1 MEDAIFPHK
10 EILQF
15 INEDLDMK
23 QFTME
28 DLKNPTA
35 SFVQLVYIRFLQD
48 FGFNTSAL
56 LVPSM
61 ELMESLDH
69 PEVLKEMI
77 PTLSLQ
83 AACHHLICKLVNDQS
98 FGIMDLLRPSVKRTQ
113 SFFSV
118 LQNFWLFVNQRIK
131 EVDRLVANVEGKVE
145 ERVRL
150 EARIEDFK
158 ARINQRRS
166 KAVEDR
172 ATEDALVEDI
182 EELKRTLEE
191 LTGKREVLDGE
202 KLEVEQKL
210 ASLAANW
217 EEMDAKKTSLT
228 KEIATLQG
236 VFEGA
241 AIMDRLDQEIAQLNE
256 HLEIKETR
264 KVEFRNN
271 LEVLERSK
279 EEYGAALELIRAISR
294 EGERMRELVGKLRE
308 QSSKMEGVKMDMDEL
323 ESELREAQQQVG
335 ERKAELA
342 KVRLQGDRRRRG
354 KEEELV
360 SERRAVEEA
369 KQQLGEEQL
378 AVVELVNQIRDVK
391 LMEEEEAL
399 EMGRE
404 ATTIRAH
411 YAKILEAVQKFN
423 QKINN
428 DFKIIEEAQIKMAA
442 PPAL

>member
-1 MEDAIFPHK
+1 M
-10 EILQF
+10 Q
-15 INEDLDMK
+15 
-23 QFTME
+23 
-28 DLKNPTA
+28 DLKSPTA
-35 SFVQLVYIRFLQD
+35 SFVQLVYIRILQD
-48 FGFNTSAL
+48 LGFNTGSM

-61 ELMESLDH
+61 DVMDSLDH
-69 PEVLKEMI
+69 PEVYKEMI

-83 AACHHLICKLVNDQS
+83 AGCHHLLSQLVNENS

-113 SFFSV
+113 GFFSV
-118 LQNFWLFVNQRIK
+118 LQNFWLFCNQRVP
-131 EVDRLVANVEGKVE
+131 EVDRLVASVENKVE

-172 ATEDALVEDI
+172 ATEEALVEDI
-182 EELKRTLEE
+182 EELKRSLEE

-210 ASLAANW
+210 ATLAATW
-217 EEMDAKKTSLT
+217 EEMEVKKTRLS

-256 HLEIKETR
+256 DLEGKETR

-279 EEYGAALELIRAISR
+279 EEYGAALELIKAISK
-294 EGERMRELVGKLRE
+294 EGERMREMVGRLRE
-308 QSSKMEGVKMDMDEL
+308 QSGKMEGVKMDMDEL

-335 ERKAELA
+335 ERKAELG

-360 SERRAVEEA
+360 AERRAVEEG

-378 AVVELVNQIRDVK
+378 AVVELVNQIREVK
-391 LMEEEEAL
+391 LMEEDEAL

-404 ATTIRAH
+404 AATIRGH
-411 YAKILEAVQKFN
+411 YAKILEAVQRFN
-423 QKINN
+423 QKISN
-428 DFKIIEEAQIKMAA
+428 DFKIMEEAQIKMNA